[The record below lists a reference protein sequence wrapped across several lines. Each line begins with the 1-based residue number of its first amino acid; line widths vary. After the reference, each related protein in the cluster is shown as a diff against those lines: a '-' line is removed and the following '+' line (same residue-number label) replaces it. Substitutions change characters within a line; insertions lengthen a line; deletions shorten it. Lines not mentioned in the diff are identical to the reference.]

1 MMYAAFIS
9 PVIPFAPWAAAIT
22 RLMPELDLRCWPD
35 VGDPAE
41 IEAAIVWRPPAGS
54 LAQLPNLRV
63 IQVIGA
69 GVDHVLN
76 DPGLPPRVPVLRLV
90 DPGMTIAMMEYVALQ
105 VLRLHRHDPAYR
117 EQQAKRVWHEHPQPL
132 AAQRRVG
139 VLGLGVLGGA
149 VARRLK
155 AIGFDVAGW
164 RRSSGRRTAGIPQFT
179 GPEGLIALAARSEIL
194 VCLLPLTPQTT
205 NILDARLFAAMPK
218 GAAIVNVGRGA
229 HVADA
234 DLIAALDSGQLSAA
248 VLDVFRQEPLPPAHP
263 FWNHP
268 RIIITPHSAAPN
280 YPHTSAPV
288 IAEALRRIAA
298 GKRPTYVVTRKR
310 GY

>member
-1 MMYAAFIS
+1 MMRAAFLS
-9 PVIPFAPWAAAIT
+9 PVIPFAPWAAEIT
-22 RLMPELDLRCWPD
+22 RHFPELDLRCWPD
-35 VGDPAE
+35 VGDPAA
-41 IEAAIVWRPPAGS
+41 IEAALVWRPPAGA
-54 LAQLPNLRV
+54 LAQMPNLRV
-63 IQVIGA
+63 VQVLGA

-90 DPGMTIAMMEYVALQ
+90 DPGMTVAMGEYVELQ

-117 EQQAKRVWHEHPQPL
+117 EQQARHVWHEFPQPI

-139 VLGLGVLGGA
+139 ILGLGVLGGA

-155 AIGFDVAGW
+155 AGGFDVAGW
-164 RRSSGRRTAGIPQFT
+164 RRSGRRLAGIPQFI
-179 GPEGLIALAARSEIL
+179 GPDGLMAIAARSEIL
-194 VCLLPLTPQTT
+194 VCLLPLTASTQ

-218 GAAIVNVGRGA
+218 GASIINVGRGA
-229 HVADA
+229 HVVDA

-248 VLDVFRQEPLPPAHP
+248 VLDVFREEPLPPAHP
-263 FWNHP
+263 FWSHP
-268 RIIITPHSAAPN
+268 RVILTPHSAAPN

-288 IAEALRRIAA
+288 IAEALRRVAQ
-298 GKRPTYVVTRKR
+298 GKRPTYVVTRQR